1 MIRQKITFLLVF
13 TLMLSTTV
21 FSQSRTT
28 IVENVNATKAG
39 LVHVLNKTGDTII
52 LKSSTPIYRF
62 SFLFH
67 TQKESVLMDL
77 DSKEAKIPLHHFEVG
92 RYTVVAY
99 REDAVYPISLNRIE
113 SIIKP
118 KDAIADLEED
128 VLRASLSDDEQRKR
142 NIKPRH
148 NASSDTRLA
157 SAANKSNEAAEAKE
171 REQKALIKK
180 AAEDAARKNQALA
193 EAKQKEQ
200 EQRELI
206 KKEAQEAAR
215 KEQAIAEAK
224 EKEQRELIKKEAE
237 AKSKQ
242 EHALAEANR
251 AKAEREKAE
260 RQLEQ
265 IEANKQAIKERA
277 LAEKR
282 REELRAIAEAERKEA
297 EARIADVKTV
307 ATEDIKHEKKE
318 VKYNIS
324 VIQDGSVE
332 KQTREEY
339 RKENL
344 RPNGL
349 PYED

>member
-1 MIRQKITFLLVF
+1 MIRQKITFLLF
-13 TLMLSTTV
+13 LMLMLSTSV
-21 FSQSRTT
+21 FSQVKTT

-39 LVHVLNKTGDTII
+39 LVHVLNRTGDTII
-52 LKSSTPIYRF
+52 LKSSSSIYRF
-62 SFLFH
+62 SFLYH
-67 TQKESVLMDL
+67 SQKESVLMDL

-92 RYTVVAY
+92 QYTVVAY
-99 REDAVYPISLNRIE
+99 REDAVYPISLNRVGAIT
-113 SIIKP
+113 KP
-118 KDAIADLEED
+118 IDAIADLEED
-128 VLRASLSDDEQRKR
+128 VLRASLSNDEQRKR

-148 NASSDTRLA
+148 NSSSDTRLA
-157 SAANKSNEAAEAKE
+157 SVANKSKEAAEAKE
-171 REQKALIKK
+171 REQRVLIKR
-180 AAEDAARKNQALA
+180 AAEDTARKNQALA

-206 KKEAQEAAR
+206 KKEAEAR
-215 KEQAIAEAK
+215 
-224 EKEQRELIKKEAE
+224 
-237 AKSKQ
+237 SKQ

-251 AKAEREKAE
+251 AKAEREKAD
-260 RQLEQ
+260 RQLAQ

-297 EARIADVKTV
+297 DARIANVQTV
-307 ATEDIKHEKKE
+307 ATEDNKHEKKE

>member
-1 MIRQKITFLLVF
+1 M
-13 TLMLSTTV
+13 LMLSTSV
-21 FSQSRTT
+21 FSQVKTT

-39 LVHVLNKTGDTII
+39 LVHVLNRTGDTII
-52 LKSSTPIYRF
+52 LKSSSSIYRF
-62 SFLFH
+62 SFLYH
-67 TQKESVLMDL
+67 SQKESVLMDL

-92 RYTVVAY
+92 QYTVVAY
-99 REDAVYPISLNRIE
+99 REDAVYPISLNRVGAIT
-113 SIIKP
+113 KP
-118 KDAIADLEED
+118 IDAIADLEED
-128 VLRASLSDDEQRKR
+128 VLRASLSNDEQRKR

-157 SAANKSNEAAEAKE
+157 SVANKSKEATEAKE
-171 REQKALIKK
+171 REQRALIKR
-180 AAEDAARKNQALA
+180 AAEDTARKNQVLA

-206 KKEAQEAAR
+206 KKEAEAR
-215 KEQAIAEAK
+215 
-224 EKEQRELIKKEAE
+224 
-237 AKSKQ
+237 SKQ

-251 AKAEREKAE
+251 AKAEREKAD
-260 RQLEQ
+260 RQLAQ

-297 EARIADVKTV
+297 DARIANVQTV
-307 ATEDIKHEKKE
+307 ATEDNKHEKKE

>member
-1 MIRQKITFLLVF
+1 MSRQKITFLLF
-13 TLMLSTTV
+13 LMLMLSTSV
-21 FSQSRTT
+21 FSQVKTT

-39 LVHVLNKTGDTII
+39 LVHVLNRTGDTII
-52 LKSSTPIYRF
+52 LKSSSSIYRF
-62 SFLFH
+62 SFLYH
-67 TQKESVLMDL
+67 SQKESVLMDL

-92 RYTVVAY
+92 QYTVVAY
-99 REDAVYPISLNRIE
+99 REDAVYPISLNRVGAIT
-113 SIIKP
+113 KP
-118 KDAIADLEED
+118 IDAIADLEED
-128 VLRASLSDDEQRKR
+128 VLRASLSNDEQRKR

-157 SAANKSNEAAEAKE
+157 SVANKRKEAAEAKE
-171 REQKALIKK
+171 REQRALIKR
-180 AAEDAARKNQALA
+180 AAEDTARKNQALA

-206 KKEAQEAAR
+206 KKEAEAR
-215 KEQAIAEAK
+215 
-224 EKEQRELIKKEAE
+224 
-237 AKSKQ
+237 SKQ

-251 AKAEREKAE
+251 AKAEREKAD
-260 RQLEQ
+260 RQLAQ

-297 EARIADVKTV
+297 DARIANVQTV
-307 ATEDIKHEKKE
+307 ATEDNKHEKKE

>member
-1 MIRQKITFLLVF
+1 MIRQKITFLLF
-13 TLMLSTTV
+13 LMLLLSTSV
-21 FSQSRTT
+21 FSQVKTT

-39 LVHVLNKTGDTII
+39 LVHVLNRTGDTII
-52 LKSSTPIYRF
+52 LKSSSSIYRF
-62 SFLFH
+62 SFLYH
-67 TQKESVLMDL
+67 SQKESVLMDL

-92 RYTVVAY
+92 QYTVVAY
-99 REDAVYPISLNRIE
+99 REDAVYPISLNRVGAIT
-113 SIIKP
+113 KP
-118 KDAIADLEED
+118 IDAIADLEED

-157 SAANKSNEAAEAKE
+157 SVANKSKEAAEAKE
-171 REQKALIKK
+171 REQRALIKR

-193 EAKQKEQ
+193 EAKQ
-200 EQRELI
+200 
-206 KKEAQEAAR
+206 
-215 KEQAIAEAK
+215 
-224 EKEQRELIKKEAE
+224 KEQRELIKKEAE

-260 RQLEQ
+260 RQLAQ

>member
-1 MIRQKITFLLVF
+1 M
-13 TLMLSTTV
+13 LMLSTSV
-21 FSQSRTT
+21 FSQVKTT

-39 LVHVLNKTGDTII
+39 LVHVLNRTGDTII
-52 LKSSTPIYRF
+52 LKSSSSIYRF
-62 SFLFH
+62 SFLYH
-67 TQKESVLMDL
+67 SQKESVLMDL
-77 DSKEAKIPLHHFEVG
+77 DSKEAKIPLHHFEEG

-99 REDAVYPISLNRIE
+99 REDNLYVITLNRVGAIT
-113 SIIKP
+113 KP
-118 KDAIADLEED
+118 IDAIADLEED
-128 VLRASLSDDEQRKR
+128 VLRSSLSIEEQRKR

-157 SAANKSNEAAEAKE
+157 SVANKSKEAAEAKE
-171 REQKALIKK
+171 REQRALIKR

-200 EQRELI
+200 
-206 KKEAQEAAR
+206 
-215 KEQAIAEAK
+215 
-224 EKEQRELIKKEAE
+224 EQRELIKKEAE

-251 AKAEREKAE
+251 AKAEREKAD
-260 RQLEQ
+260 RQLAQ

-297 EARIADVKTV
+297 EARIANVQTV
-307 ATEDIKHEKKE
+307 ATEDNKHEKKE

>member
-1 MIRQKITFLLVF
+1 MIRQKITFLLF
-13 TLMLSTTV
+13 LMLMLSTSV
-21 FSQSRTT
+21 FSQVKTT
-28 IVENVNATKAG
+28 IVENVEATKAG
-39 LVHVLNKTGDTII
+39 LVHVLNRTGDTIM
-52 LKSSTPIYRF
+52 LKSSLEIYRF
-62 SFLFH
+62 SFLYH
-67 TQKESVLMDL
+67 SQKESVIMDIGT
-77 DSKEAKIPLHHFEVG
+77 KEAKIPLHHFEEG

-99 REDAVYPISLNRIE
+99 REDNLYVITLNRIGAI
-113 SIIKP
+113 SKP
-118 KDAIADLEED
+118 IDAIADLEED
-128 VLRASLSDDEQRKR
+128 VLRSSLSIEEQRKR

-157 SAANKSNEAAEAKE
+157 SVANKSKEAAEAKE
-171 REQKALIKK
+171 REQRALIKR
-180 AAEDAARKNQALA
+180 AAEDTARKNQALA

-206 KKEAQEAAR
+206 KKEAEAR
-215 KEQAIAEAK
+215 
-224 EKEQRELIKKEAE
+224 
-237 AKSKQ
+237 SKQ

-251 AKAEREKAE
+251 AKAEREKAD
-260 RQLEQ
+260 RQLAQ

-297 EARIADVKTV
+297 DARIANVQTV
-307 ATEDIKHEKKE
+307 TTEDNKLEKKE

>member
-1 MIRQKITFLLVF
+1 M
-13 TLMLSTTV
+13 LMLSTSV
-21 FSQSRTT
+21 FSQVKTT

-39 LVHVLNKTGDTII
+39 LVHVLNRTGDTII
-52 LKSSTPIYRF
+52 LKSSSSIYRF
-62 SFLFH
+62 SFLYH
-67 TQKESVLMDL
+67 SQKESVLMDL

-92 RYTVVAY
+92 QYTVVAY
-99 REDAVYPISLNRIE
+99 REDAVYPISLNRVGAIT
-113 SIIKP
+113 KP
-118 KDAIADLEED
+118 IDAIADLEED
-128 VLRASLSDDEQRKR
+128 VLRASLSNDEQRKR

-157 SAANKSNEAAEAKE
+157 SVANKSKEAAEAKE
-171 REQKALIKK
+171 REQRALIKR
-180 AAEDAARKNQALA
+180 AAEDTARKNQALA

-206 KKEAQEAAR
+206 KKEAEAR
-215 KEQAIAEAK
+215 
-224 EKEQRELIKKEAE
+224 
-237 AKSKQ
+237 SKQ

-251 AKAEREKAE
+251 AKAEREKAD
-260 RQLEQ
+260 RQLAQ

-297 EARIADVKTV
+297 DARIANVQTV
-307 ATEDIKHEKKE
+307 TTEDNKLEKKE

>member
-206 KKEAQEAAR
+206 KKEA
-215 KEQAIAEAK
+215 
-224 EKEQRELIKKEAE
+224 E

-251 AKAEREKAE
+251 AKAERAKAE
-260 RQLEQ
+260 RQLAQ

-282 REELRAIAEAERKEA
+282 REELRTIAEAERKEA
-297 EARIADVKTV
+297 EARLADVKSVT
-307 ATEDIKHEKKE
+307 TENTKHEKKE

>member
-1 MIRQKITFLLVF
+1 
-13 TLMLSTTV
+13 
-21 FSQSRTT
+21 
-28 IVENVNATKAG
+28 
-39 LVHVLNKTGDTII
+39 
-52 LKSSTPIYRF
+52 
-62 SFLFH
+62 
-67 TQKESVLMDL
+67 MDL

-92 RYTVVAY
+92 QYTVVAY
-99 REDAVYPISLNRIE
+99 REDAVYPISLNRVGAIT
-113 SIIKP
+113 KP
-118 KDAIADLEED
+118 IDAIADLEED
-128 VLRASLSDDEQRKR
+128 VLRASLSNDEQRKR

-157 SAANKSNEAAEAKE
+157 SVANKSKEAAEAKE
-171 REQKALIKK
+171 REQRALIKR
-180 AAEDAARKNQALA
+180 AAEDTARKNQALA

-206 KKEAQEAAR
+206 KKEAEAR
-215 KEQAIAEAK
+215 
-224 EKEQRELIKKEAE
+224 
-237 AKSKQ
+237 SKQ

-251 AKAEREKAE
+251 AKAEREKAD
-260 RQLEQ
+260 RQLAQ

-297 EARIADVKTV
+297 DARIANVQTV
-307 ATEDIKHEKKE
+307 TTEDNKLEKKE

>member
-157 SAANKSNEAAEAKE
+157 SAANKSKEAAEAKE

-200 EQRELI
+200 
-206 KKEAQEAAR
+206 
-215 KEQAIAEAK
+215 
-224 EKEQRELIKKEAE
+224 EQRELIKKEAE

-324 VIQDGSVE
+324 VIQDGSVA

-344 RPNGL
+344 SPNGL

>member
-1 MIRQKITFLLVF
+1 
-13 TLMLSTTV
+13 MLSTSV
-21 FSQSRTT
+21 FSQVKTT

-39 LVHVLNKTGDTII
+39 LVHVLNRTGDTII
-52 LKSSTPIYRF
+52 LKSSSSIYRF
-62 SFLFH
+62 SFLYH
-67 TQKESVLMDL
+67 SQKESVLMDL

-92 RYTVVAY
+92 QYTVVAY
-99 REDAVYPISLNRIE
+99 REDAVYPISLNRVGAIT
-113 SIIKP
+113 KP
-118 KDAIADLEED
+118 IDAIADLEED
-128 VLRASLSDDEQRKR
+128 VLRASLSNDEQRKR

-157 SAANKSNEAAEAKE
+157 SVANKSKEAAEAKE
-171 REQKALIKK
+171 REQRALIKR
-180 AAEDAARKNQALA
+180 AAEDTARKNQALA

-206 KKEAQEAAR
+206 KKEAEAR
-215 KEQAIAEAK
+215 
-224 EKEQRELIKKEAE
+224 
-237 AKSKQ
+237 SKQ

-251 AKAEREKAE
+251 AKAEREKAD
-260 RQLEQ
+260 RQLAQ

-297 EARIADVKTV
+297 DARIANVQTV
-307 ATEDIKHEKKE
+307 TTEDIKLEKKE

>member
-206 KKEAQEAAR
+206 KKEA
-215 KEQAIAEAK
+215 
-224 EKEQRELIKKEAE
+224 E

-260 RQLEQ
+260 RQLAQ

-297 EARIADVKTV
+297 EARLADVKSVT
-307 ATEDIKHEKKE
+307 TDNTKHEKKE

-339 RKENL
+339 RRENL

>member
-1 MIRQKITFLLVF
+1 MLL
-13 TLMLSTTV
+13 LSTSV
-21 FSQSRTT
+21 FSQVKTT
-28 IVENVNATKAG
+28 IVENVEATKAG
-39 LVHVLNKTGDTII
+39 LVHVLNRTGDTIM
-52 LKSSTPIYRF
+52 LKSSLEIYRF
-62 SFLFH
+62 SFLYH
-67 TQKESVLMDL
+67 SQKESVIMDIGT
-77 DSKEAKIPLHHFEVG
+77 KEAKIPLHHFEEG

-99 REDAVYPISLNRIE
+99 REDNLYVITLNRIGAI
-113 SIIKP
+113 SKP
-118 KDAIADLEED
+118 IDAIADLEED
-128 VLRASLSDDEQRKR
+128 VLRSSLSIEEQRKR

-157 SAANKSNEAAEAKE
+157 SVANKSKEAAEAKE
-171 REQKALIKK
+171 REQRALIKR
-180 AAEDAARKNQALA
+180 AAEDTARKNQALA

-206 KKEAQEAAR
+206 KKEAEAR
-215 KEQAIAEAK
+215 
-224 EKEQRELIKKEAE
+224 
-237 AKSKQ
+237 SKQ

-251 AKAEREKAE
+251 AKAEREKAD
-260 RQLEQ
+260 RQLAQ

-297 EARIADVKTV
+297 DARIANVQTV
-307 ATEDIKHEKKE
+307 TTEDNKLEKKE

>member
-1 MIRQKITFLLVF
+1 MIRQKITFLLF
-13 TLMLSTTV
+13 LMLMLSTSV
-21 FSQSRTT
+21 FSQVKTT

-39 LVHVLNKTGDTII
+39 LVHVLNRTGDTII
-52 LKSSTPIYRF
+52 LKSSSSIYRF
-62 SFLFH
+62 SFLYH
-67 TQKESVLMDL
+67 SQKESVLMDL

-92 RYTVVAY
+92 QYTVVAY
-99 REDAVYPISLNRIE
+99 REDAVYPISLNRVGAIT
-113 SIIKP
+113 KP
-118 KDAIADLEED
+118 IDAIADLEED
-128 VLRASLSDDEQRKR
+128 VLRASLSNDEQRKR

-157 SAANKSNEAAEAKE
+157 SVANKSKEATEAKE
-171 REQKALIKK
+171 REQRALIKR
-180 AAEDAARKNQALA
+180 AAEDTARKNQVLA

-206 KKEAQEAAR
+206 KKEAEAR
-215 KEQAIAEAK
+215 
-224 EKEQRELIKKEAE
+224 
-237 AKSKQ
+237 SKQ

-251 AKAEREKAE
+251 AKAEREKAD
-260 RQLEQ
+260 RQLAQ

-297 EARIADVKTV
+297 DARIANVQTV
-307 ATEDIKHEKKE
+307 ATEDNKHEKKE

>member
-1 MIRQKITFLLVF
+1 MIRQKITFLLF
-13 TLMLSTTV
+13 LMLMLSTSV
-21 FSQSRTT
+21 FSQVKTT

-39 LVHVLNKTGDTII
+39 LVHVLNRTGDTII
-52 LKSSTPIYRF
+52 LKSSSSIYRF
-62 SFLFH
+62 SFLYH
-67 TQKESVLMDL
+67 SQKESVLMDL

-92 RYTVVAY
+92 QYTVVAY
-99 REDAVYPISLNRIE
+99 REDAVYPISLNRVGAIT
-113 SIIKP
+113 KP
-118 KDAIADLEED
+118 IDAIADLEED
-128 VLRASLSDDEQRKR
+128 VLRASLSNDEQRKR

-157 SAANKSNEAAEAKE
+157 SVANKSKEAAEAKE
-171 REQKALIKK
+171 REQRALIKR
-180 AAEDAARKNQALA
+180 AAEDTARKNQALA

-206 KKEAQEAAR
+206 KKEAEAR
-215 KEQAIAEAK
+215 
-224 EKEQRELIKKEAE
+224 
-237 AKSKQ
+237 SKQ

-251 AKAEREKAE
+251 AKAEREKAD
-260 RQLEQ
+260 RQLAQ

-297 EARIADVKTV
+297 DTRIANVQTV
-307 ATEDIKHEKKE
+307 ATEDNKHEKKE

>member
-1 MIRQKITFLLVF
+1 MIRQKITFLLF
-13 TLMLSTTV
+13 LMLMLSTSV
-21 FSQSRTT
+21 FSQVKTT

-39 LVHVLNKTGDTII
+39 LVHVLNRTGDTII
-52 LKSSTPIYRF
+52 LKSSSSIYRF
-62 SFLFH
+62 SFLYH
-67 TQKESVLMDL
+67 SQKESVLMDL

-92 RYTVVAY
+92 QYTVVAY
-99 REDAVYPISLNRIE
+99 REDAVYPISLNRVGAIT
-113 SIIKP
+113 KP
-118 KDAIADLEED
+118 IDAIADLEED
-128 VLRASLSDDEQRKR
+128 VLRASLSNDEQRKR

-157 SAANKSNEAAEAKE
+157 SVANKSKEAAEAKE
-171 REQKALIKK
+171 REQRALIKR
-180 AAEDAARKNQALA
+180 AAEDTARKNQALA

-206 KKEAQEAAR
+206 KKEAEAR
-215 KEQAIAEAK
+215 
-224 EKEQRELIKKEAE
+224 
-237 AKSKQ
+237 SKQ

-251 AKAEREKAE
+251 AKAEREKAD
-260 RQLEQ
+260 RQLAQ

-297 EARIADVKTV
+297 DARIANVQTV
-307 ATEDIKHEKKE
+307 TTEDNKLEKKE

>member
-1 MIRQKITFLLVF
+1 M
-13 TLMLSTTV
+13 LMLSTSV
-21 FSQSRTT
+21 FSQVKTT

-39 LVHVLNKTGDTII
+39 LVHVLNRTGDTII
-52 LKSSTPIYRF
+52 LKSSSSIYRF
-62 SFLFH
+62 SFLYH
-67 TQKESVLMDL
+67 SQKESVLMDL

-92 RYTVVAY
+92 QYTVVAY
-99 REDAVYPISLNRIE
+99 REDAVYPISLNRVGAIT
-113 SIIKP
+113 KP
-118 KDAIADLEED
+118 IDAIADLEED
-128 VLRASLSDDEQRKR
+128 VLRASLSNDEQRKR

-157 SAANKSNEAAEAKE
+157 SVANKSKEAAEAKE
-171 REQKALIKK
+171 REQRALIKR
-180 AAEDAARKNQALA
+180 AAEDTARKNQALA

-206 KKEAQEAAR
+206 KKEAEAR
-215 KEQAIAEAK
+215 
-224 EKEQRELIKKEAE
+224 
-237 AKSKQ
+237 SKQ

-251 AKAEREKAE
+251 AKAEREKAD
-260 RQLEQ
+260 RQLAQ

-297 EARIADVKTV
+297 DARIANVQTV
-307 ATEDIKHEKKE
+307 ATEDNKHEKKE

>member
-1 MIRQKITFLLVF
+1 MIRQKITFLLF
-13 TLMLSTTV
+13 LMLLLSTSV
-21 FSQSRTT
+21 FSQVKTT
-28 IVENVNATKAG
+28 IVENVGATKAG
-39 LVHVLNKTGDTII
+39 LVHVLNRTGDTIM
-52 LKSSTPIYRF
+52 LKSSLEIYRF
-62 SFLFH
+62 SFLYH
-67 TQKESVLMDL
+67 SQKESVIMDIGT
-77 DSKEAKIPLHHFEVG
+77 KEAKIPLHHFEEG

-99 REDAVYPISLNRIE
+99 REDNLYVITLNRIGAI
-113 SIIKP
+113 SKP
-118 KDAIADLEED
+118 IDAIADLEED
-128 VLRASLSDDEQRKR
+128 VLRSSLSIEEQRKR

-157 SAANKSNEAAEAKE
+157 SVANKSKEAAEAKE
-171 REQKALIKK
+171 REQRALIKR

-260 RQLEQ
+260 RQLAQ

>member
-206 KKEAQEAAR
+206 KKEA
-215 KEQAIAEAK
+215 
-224 EKEQRELIKKEAE
+224 E

-260 RQLEQ
+260 RQLAQ

-297 EARIADVKTV
+297 EARVADVKSVT
-307 ATEDIKHEKKE
+307 TDNTKHEKKE

-339 RKENL
+339 RRENL

>member
-1 MIRQKITFLLVF
+1 MIRQKITFLLF
-13 TLMLSTTV
+13 LMLMLSTSV
-21 FSQSRTT
+21 FSQVKTT

-39 LVHVLNKTGDTII
+39 LVHVLNRTGDTII
-52 LKSSTPIYRF
+52 LKSSSSIYRF
-62 SFLFH
+62 SFLYH
-67 TQKESVLMDL
+67 SQKESVLMDL

-92 RYTVVAY
+92 QYTVVAY
-99 REDAVYPISLNRIE
+99 REDAVYPISLNRVGAIT
-113 SIIKP
+113 KP
-118 KDAIADLEED
+118 IDAIADLEED
-128 VLRASLSDDEQRKR
+128 VLRASLSNDEQRKR

-148 NASSDTRLA
+148 NASSDKRLA
-157 SAANKSNEAAEAKE
+157 SVANKSKEAAEAKE
-171 REQKALIKK
+171 REQRALIKR
-180 AAEDAARKNQALA
+180 AAEDTARKNQALA

-206 KKEAQEAAR
+206 KKEAEAR
-215 KEQAIAEAK
+215 
-224 EKEQRELIKKEAE
+224 
-237 AKSKQ
+237 SKQ

-251 AKAEREKAE
+251 AKAEREKAD
-260 RQLEQ
+260 RQLAQ

-297 EARIADVKTV
+297 DARIANVQTV
-307 ATEDIKHEKKE
+307 ATEDNKHEKKE